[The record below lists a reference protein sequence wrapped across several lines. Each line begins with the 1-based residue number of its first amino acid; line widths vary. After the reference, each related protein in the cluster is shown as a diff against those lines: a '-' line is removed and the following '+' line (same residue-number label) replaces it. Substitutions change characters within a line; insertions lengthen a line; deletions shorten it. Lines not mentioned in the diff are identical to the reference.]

1 MRTLA
6 LTVATLGL
14 LAVGGCV
21 TSPAE
26 LRAADE
32 GQCRSYGFR
41 DRSEGF
47 ANCLLK
53 LDLDR
58 RAERRD
64 WDRATSRPAFWPH
77 YW

>member
-6 LTVATLGL
+6 FAVAALGL

-21 TSPAE
+21 TSPEE

-32 GQCRSYGFR
+32 AQCRSYGFR
-41 DRSEGF
+41 DRSEAF
-47 ANCLLK
+47 ANCLLE

-64 WDRATSRPAFWPH
+64 WDRFHSRPVFWPH
-77 YW
+77 